1 MTESDLQSAQEE
13 FRDQL
18 VAAGLFIP
26 LGEAGLMGRNGTF
39 EGILTAFGSAVT
51 RAASDFNEVHW
62 HFPPVAPRSL
72 VHRVGYMRSF
82 PDLLG
87 SIHAFSGDDAG
98 QRTILDAIEHDVDY
112 GSVVGMSDA
121 VLLPA
126 SCYPIYLA
134 LEGTS
139 VPAAGRAF
147 HTVGMCY
154 RHEPSADPARLR
166 CFRQHEHVIVG
177 SPKVA
182 ETYADVWHERSV
194 QLLRSCGLPAELVVA
209 NDPFFGRAGRLM
221 KAQQHSQALKH
232 EVVVPICSSDNP
244 TAIASINRHH
254 DHFGTPF
261 SIGLEQVD
269 GPAHTACVG
278 FGLERVTLAL
288 LKHHGFDPQRWPT
301 SVRRVLWP

>member
-1 MTESDLQSAQEE
+1 MSDLVLAQEA

-18 VAAGLFIP
+18 TAAGLLIP
-26 LGEAGLMGRNGTF
+26 MGEAGLMGRNGTF
-39 EGILTAFGSAVT
+39 ESILTAVGSAVT
-51 RAASDFNEVHW
+51 RAASDFNEIHW
-62 HFPPVAPRSL
+62 HFPPVVPRSL

-98 QRTILDAIEHDVDY
+98 QKTILDAIENEIDY
-112 GSVVGMSDA
+112 GSTLATSDA

-134 LEGTS
+134 LEGS
-139 VPAAGRAF
+139 EVPASGRAF

-154 RHEPSADPARLR
+154 RHEPSPDPARLR

-177 SPKVA
+177 SPEVA
-182 ETYADVWHERSV
+182 ENYAHEWHGRAVS
-194 QLLRSCGLPAELVVA
+194 LLRSIGLPAELVVA

-221 KAQQHSQALKH
+221 KAQQNSQALKH
-232 EVVVPICSSDNP
+232 EVVVPICSDEHP

-261 SIGLEQVD
+261 SIGLEHRD
-269 GPAHTACVG
+269 EPAHTACVG

-288 LKHHGFDPQRWPT
+288 LKHLGLDPQVWPA
-301 SVRRVLWP
+301 SIRGVLWP